1 MIFLCILIRLVFS
14 FYISYTSNALIKMV
28 EILFSKEKA
37 PKREPAQNYLEFYFI
52 QCYRSVAKIM
62 WI

>member
-1 MIFLCILIRLVFS
+1 MFKFHKPTNLKMIFLCILIRLVFS

-37 PKREPAQNYLEFYFI
+37 P
-52 QCYRSVAKIM
+52 
-62 WI
+62 